1 MGQVVGHKT
10 DLNKLKNTEIIQK
23 LLSDIQWDEIRIKR
37 QKLGNSTRNM
47 WKLRNMNNQWVK
59 EQTEREIL
67 KSIS

>member
-1 MGQVVGHKT
+1 MVGHKT
-10 DLNKLKNTEIIQK
+10 DLNKLKNTEIVK
-23 LLSDIQWDEIRIKR
+23 RLLSDIQWDEIRIIR

-59 EQTEREIL
+59 EQTERKNL